1 MSLGEWNWTMF
12 LYDFIFKANDNHEA
26 MLSRGHTERGV
37 VEAWEEG
44 GDGFDSGCHTTRLYD
59 PAQSTFL

>member
-1 MSLGEWNWTMF
+1 MF

-26 MLSRGHTERGV
+26 MLSRDHTERGV

-44 GDGFDSGCHTTRLYD
+44 GDGFDSGCCTIRLYD
-59 PAQSTFL
+59 PGQSTFL